1 MRGDQRF
8 KDVLRGGQLVVEG
21 QLPAAKEGRAR
32 GSSSREAQGGRGY
45 PYPGPYSGLVG
56 TRPVHQTDIVSA
68 KRR

>member
-1 MRGDQRF
+1 MRDDQRL

-32 GSSSREAQGGRGY
+32 GSSSREAQRGRGNPDPG
-45 PYPGPYSGLVG
+45 PYPGLAG
-56 TRPVHQTDIVSA
+56 TRPVHHTDSVST